1 MKKELDIQELLKK
14 AEELKALFVLGQRVI
29 PFLEEIFLFIQD
41 TSPLIQEISS
51 SIKDNLKKMP
61 KASKQ
66 LSKVTE
72 ATEMATNEIMDTVDG
87 VMYKS
92 GIISTNLA
100 LIRDIGSQTEFAKNE
115 DFLRAISNSDEVLKS
130 IKNDAQNIMMALQV
144 QDITS
149 QQIAAVNNLLETLQ
163 TKLGSITDR
172 LKNTEFAVF
181 SLENATEKHQF
192 DSRTSNLHRTI
203 AFDPDAVDA
212 LANTTSRQQDVDDLM
227 KHMNESPEEFSR
239 EHQSFDS
246 TQAQDDDDE
255 DIDIDALFAANT
267 SNNNNADDDD
277 EDIDIDALF
286 AANTSNNNNADDD
299 DEDIDIDALFAANA
313 QSAQMPTEEHN
324 TNQLPDSDEPFSQ
337 DDIDALFK

>member
-1 MKKELDIQELLKK
+1 
-14 AEELKALFVLGQRVI
+14 
-29 PFLEEIFLFIQD
+29 
-41 TSPLIQEISS
+41 
-51 SIKDNLKKMP
+51 
-61 KASKQ
+61 
-66 LSKVTE
+66 
-72 ATEMATNEIMDTVDG
+72 
-87 VMYKS
+87 
-92 GIISTNLA
+92 
-100 LIRDIGSQTEFAKNE
+100 
-115 DFLRAISNSDEVLKS
+115 
-130 IKNDAQNIMMALQV
+130 MMALQV

-163 TKLGSITDR
+163 TKLSSITDR

-286 AANTSNNNNADDD
+286 AAN
-299 DEDIDIDALFAANA
+299 A

>member
-14 AEELKALFVLGQRVI
+14 SEELKALFVLGQRVI

-100 LIRDIGSQTEFAKNE
+100 LIRDIGSQAEFAQNE

-163 TKLGSITDR
+163 GKLGSITDR

-227 KHMNESPEEFSR
+227 KQMNQSPEEFSR
-239 EHQSFDS
+239 EQHSYDSMQSPD
-246 TQAQDDDDE
+246 
-255 DIDIDALFAANT
+255 
-267 SNNNNADDDD
+267 NADDDD
-277 EDIDIDALF
+277 E
-286 AANTSNNNNADDD
+286 
-299 DEDIDIDALFAANA
+299 EIDIDALFAANA
-313 QSAQMPTEEHN
+313 SNNNADDDDEEIDIDALFAASTQSAPIPPEEHI

>member
-1 MKKELDIQELLKK
+1 MKKELDIKVLLQKS
-14 AEELKALFVLGQRVI
+14 EELKALFVLGQRVI

-41 TSPLIQEISS
+41 TSPLIQEISV

-92 GIISTNLA
+92 GIISTNLS
-100 LIRDIGSQTEFAKNE
+100 LIKDVGSQSDFAQNE
-115 DFLRAISNSDEVLKS
+115 DFIRAISNSDEVLKS
-130 IKNDAQNIMMALQV
+130 IKNDAQNIMMSLQV

-163 TKLGSITDR
+163 VKLSSITNR
-172 LKNTEFAVF
+172 LKNTEFATLIQTGH
-181 SLENATEKHQF
+181 SELSDALETK
-192 DSRTSNLHRTI
+192 TSNLHRTI

-212 LANTTSRQQDVDDLM
+212 LTNNVARQQDVDDLLKQM
-227 KHMNESPEEFSR
+227 GESPESIMNTTASAGDTENEEFNA
-239 EHQSFDS
+239 D
-246 TQAQDDDDE
+246 
-255 DIDIDALFAANT
+255 DIDALFAS
-267 SNNNNADDDD
+267 SNGNG
-277 EDIDIDALF
+277 EEQG
-286 AANTSNNNNADDD
+286 TK
-299 DEDIDIDALFAANA
+299 EEE
-313 QSAQMPTEEHN
+313 SA
-324 TNQLPDSDEPFSQ
+324 DSDEPFSQ

>member
-1 MKKELDIQELLKK
+1 MKKELDIKELLKK

-100 LIRDIGSQTEFAKNE
+100 LIRDIGTQSEFAQNE

-163 TKLGSITDR
+163 GKLGSITDR
-172 LKNTEFAVF
+172 LKNTEFAAL
-181 SLENATEKHQF
+181 SLENNSEGHHF

-212 LANTTSRQQDVDDLM
+212 LANNTARQQDVDDLLKRM
-227 KHMNESPEEFSR
+227 GESPEEFVR
-239 EHQSFDS
+239 EQLLQTELSHSAEVS
-246 TQAQDDDDE
+246 DDDGN
-255 DIDIDALFAANT
+255 IDIDALLVTNT
-267 SNNNNADDDD
+267 SNNSDDD
-277 EDIDIDALF
+277 EEIDIDALF

>member
-1 MKKELDIQELLKK
+1 MKKDLDIKELLKK

-92 GIISTNLA
+92 GIISTNLS
-100 LIRDIGSQTEFAKNE
+100 LIRDLGSQTDFAQHE

-163 TKLGSITDR
+163 VKLGSITDR
-172 LKNTEFAVF
+172 LKNTEFAVLTLDA
-181 SLENATEKHQF
+181 SA
-192 DSRTSNLHRTI
+192 DSHHFNSKTSQLHRTI

-212 LANTTSRQQDVDDLM
+212 LTNNSARQQDVDDLL
-227 KHMNESPEEFSR
+227 KQIGESPEAFVQES
-239 EHQSFDS
+239 
-246 TQAQDDDDE
+246 QDAAPPSAENLPSDDDE
-255 DIDIDALFAANT
+255 EIDIDALFAAN
-267 SNNNNADDDD
+267 NAAGQDAD
-277 EDIDIDALF
+277 EEIDPSDIDALF
-286 AANTSNNNNADDD
+286 AASAADPVQTSVENEE
-299 DEDIDIDALFAANA
+299 EDTQVTDG
-313 QSAQMPTEEHN
+313 
-324 TNQLPDSDEPFSQ
+324 DEPFSQ
-337 DDIDALFK
+337 DDIDALFGKR

>member
-1 MKKELDIQELLKK
+1 MKKELDIKVLLQKS
-14 AEELKALFVLGQRVI
+14 EELKALFVLGQRVI

-41 TSPLIQEISS
+41 TSPLIQEISV

-92 GIISTNLA
+92 GIISTNLS
-100 LIRDIGSQTEFAKNE
+100 LIKEIGSKSDFAENE
-115 DFLRAISNSDEVLKS
+115 DFVRAISNSDEVLKS
-130 IKNDAQNIMMALQV
+130 IKNDAQNIMMSLQV

-163 TKLGSITDR
+163 VKLGSITDR
-172 LKNTEFAVF
+172 LKNTEFSTLIQTGPSETTTV
-181 SLENATEKHQF
+181 LETK
-192 DSRTSNLHRTI
+192 TSTLHRTI

-212 LANTTSRQQDVDDLM
+212 LSKNTARQQDVDDLLKQM
-227 KHMNESPEEFSR
+227 ETSPESIMNMTDSAGDTENEEF
-239 EHQSFDS
+239 D
-246 TQAQDDDDE
+246 AN
-255 DIDIDALFAANT
+255 DIDALFAS
-267 SNNNNADDDD
+267 SNGGGQTTTPSADMD
-277 EDIDIDALF
+277 EEIDPDDIDALF
-286 AANTSNNNNADDD
+286 ASSGGDKQKKDEEAAD
-299 DEDIDIDALFAANA
+299 
-313 QSAQMPTEEHN
+313 P
-324 TNQLPDSDEPFSQ
+324 DEPFSQ

>member
-1 MKKELDIQELLKK
+1 MKKDLDIKELLKK

-100 LIRDIGSQTEFAKNE
+100 LIRDLGSQTEFAQHE

-130 IKNDAQNIMMALQV
+130 IKSDAQNIMMALQV

-163 TKLGSITDR
+163 VKLGSITDR
-172 LKNTEFAVF
+172 LKNTEFAVLTLDNSAESHHF
-181 SLENATEKHQF
+181 NSK
-192 DSRTSNLHRTI
+192 TSQLHRTI

-212 LANTTSRQQDVDDLM
+212 LTNNSARQQDVDDLL
-227 KHMNESPEEFSR
+227 KQIGESPEAFVQESTTMANTTP
-239 EHQSFDS
+239 EEQSS
-246 TQAQDDDDE
+246 NDDE
-255 DIDIDALFAANT
+255 EIDIDALFAANT
-267 SNNNNADDDD
+267 TANVADNDSDDD
-277 EDIDIDALF
+277 E
-286 AANTSNNNNADDD
+286 
-299 DEDIDIDALFAANA
+299 EIDIDALFAANA
-313 QSAQMPTEEHN
+313 SALQEEQN
-324 TNQLPDSDEPFSQ
+324 DDQLPDSDEPFSQ

>member
-1 MKKELDIQELLKK
+1 MKKELDIKVLLQKS
-14 AEELKALFVLGQRVI
+14 EELKALFVLGQRVI

-41 TSPLIQEISS
+41 TSPLIQEISV

-92 GIISTNLA
+92 GVISTNLS
-100 LIRDIGSQTEFAKNE
+100 LIKDIGSKSDFAGNE
-115 DFLRAISNSDEVLKS
+115 DFVRAISNSDEVLKS
-130 IKNDAQNIMMALQV
+130 IKNDAQNIMMSLQV

-163 TKLGSITDR
+163 VKLGSITDR
-172 LKNTEFAVF
+172 LKNTEFATMIQTGNSETTGV
-181 SLENATEKHQF
+181 LETK
-192 DSRTSNLHRTI
+192 TSNLHRTI

-212 LANTTSRQQDVDDLM
+212 LSKNTARQQDVDDLLKQM
-227 KHMNESPEEFSR
+227 ETSPESIMNMSASSGETENEEF
-239 EHQSFDS
+239 D
-246 TQAQDDDDE
+246 AN
-255 DIDIDALFAANT
+255 DIDALFAS
-267 SNNNNADDDD
+267 SNGGGQATTASADMD
-277 EDIDIDALF
+277 EEIDPDDIDALF
-286 AANTSNNNNADDD
+286 ASSGGDKQNKKEEEAAD
-299 DEDIDIDALFAANA
+299 
-313 QSAQMPTEEHN
+313 P
-324 TNQLPDSDEPFSQ
+324 DEPFSQ

>member
-1 MKKELDIQELLKK
+1 MKKELDIKVLLQKS
-14 AEELKALFVLGQRVI
+14 EELKALFVLGQRVI

-41 TSPLIQEISS
+41 TSPLIQEISV

-92 GIISTNLA
+92 GVISTNLS
-100 LIRDIGSQTEFAKNE
+100 LIKEVASKSDFAQSD
-115 DFLRAISNSDEVLKS
+115 DFMRAISNSDEVLKS
-130 IKNDAQNIMMALQV
+130 IKNDAQNIMMSLQV

-163 TKLGSITDR
+163 VKLGGITDR
-172 LKNTEFAVF
+172 LKNTEFATLVQTGN
-181 SLENATEKHQF
+181 SDTHGVLETK
-192 DSRTSNLHRTI
+192 TSNLHRTI

-212 LANTTSRQQDVDDLM
+212 LTKNTARQQDVDDLLKQM
-227 KHMNESPEEFSR
+227 EESPESIMNAVQNDSENDEF
-239 EHQSFDS
+239 D
-246 TQAQDDDDE
+246 ADD
-255 DIDIDALFAANT
+255 INALFAASNGGEQTAQNT
-267 SNNNNADDDD
+267 DMDEEIDPDD
-277 EDIDIDALF
+277 INALF
-286 AANTSNNNNADDD
+286 AASNGGSEQKDEEETAD
-299 DEDIDIDALFAANA
+299 
-313 QSAQMPTEEHN
+313 P
-324 TNQLPDSDEPFSQ
+324 DEPFSQ

>member
-1 MKKELDIQELLKK
+1 MKKELDIKVLLQKS
-14 AEELKALFVLGQRVI
+14 EELKALFVLGQRVI

-41 TSPLIQEISS
+41 TSPLIQEISV

-92 GIISTNLA
+92 GIISTNLS
-100 LIRDIGSQTEFAKNE
+100 LIKEIGSKSDFAENE

-130 IKNDAQNIMMALQV
+130 IKNDAQNIMMSLQV

-163 TKLGSITDR
+163 VKLGSITDR
-172 LKNTEFAVF
+172 LKNTEFATLIQSGHMETTGV
-181 SLENATEKHQF
+181 LETK
-192 DSRTSNLHRTI
+192 TSNLHRTI

-212 LANTTSRQQDVDDLM
+212 LTNNTARQQDVDDLLKQM
-227 KHMNESPEEFSR
+227 ETSPESIMNMTDAAGDTENEEF
-239 EHQSFDS
+239 D
-246 TQAQDDDDE
+246 AN
-255 DIDIDALFAANT
+255 DIDALFASTNGGGQT
-267 SNNNNADDDD
+267 TTPSADTD
-277 EDIDIDALF
+277 EEIDPDDIDALF
-286 AANTSNNNNADDD
+286 ASTGGDKQNKDEEAAD
-299 DEDIDIDALFAANA
+299 
-313 QSAQMPTEEHN
+313 P
-324 TNQLPDSDEPFSQ
+324 DEPFSQ

>member
-1 MKKELDIQELLKK
+1 MKKELDIKELLKK

-100 LIRDIGSQTEFAKNE
+100 LIRDIGSQAEFAQNE

-212 LANTTSRQQDVDDLM
+212 LANNTSRQQDVDDLM
-227 KHMNESPEEFSR
+227 KQINESPEDFSR
-239 EHQSFDS
+239 EQQYNDSPQSSENAYDDEEDIDIDALFAANAANNS
-246 TQAQDDDDE
+246 ADDDE
-255 DIDIDALFAANT
+255 DIDIDALFAAN
-267 SNNNNADDDD
+267 
-277 EDIDIDALF
+277 
-286 AANTSNNNNADDD
+286 AANNSADD

-313 QSAQMPTEEHN
+313 QSATEEHN

>member
-1 MKKELDIQELLKK
+1 
-14 AEELKALFVLGQRVI
+14 
-29 PFLEEIFLFIQD
+29 
-41 TSPLIQEISS
+41 
-51 SIKDNLKKMP
+51 
-61 KASKQ
+61 
-66 LSKVTE
+66 
-72 ATEMATNEIMDTVDG
+72 
-87 VMYKS
+87 
-92 GIISTNLA
+92 
-100 LIRDIGSQTEFAKNE
+100 
-115 DFLRAISNSDEVLKS
+115 
-130 IKNDAQNIMMALQV
+130 
-144 QDITS
+144 
-149 QQIAAVNNLLETLQ
+149 
-163 TKLGSITDR
+163 
-172 LKNTEFAVF
+172 
-181 SLENATEKHQF
+181 
-192 DSRTSNLHRTI
+192 
-203 AFDPDAVDA
+203 
-212 LANTTSRQQDVDDLM
+212 NTTSRQQDVDDLM

-267 SNNNNADDDD
+267 SNNNADDDD